1 MPDAAVMQ
9 AGSVPVR
16 TKKNSKVLQ
25 VLKQMS
31 YNRMAMLGAVILL
44 IEVVLVLLAPLIAPY
59 SYSTIDMSVA
69 MQGPSLAHPFG
80 TDDVGRD
87 ILSRI
92 LIGGRYSLGM
102 GILSILIS
110 MVLGISIGSIAGYF
124 GGTVDNLIMRFLD
137 IVQSMPGMLMTI
149 VLSTVLGPGYF
160 NTILALAINNIPS
173 NARLLRAQMLK
184 VRENEYIE
192 AARSINCNKLQ
203 IIVKHLIPNSFSPM
217 IVTSTMG
224 VAHMITAAAGL
235 SFIGLGVQ
243 PPTPEWGAMLS
254 ASRQFIRSS
263 PHMVIFPGLA
273 IAITVLS
280 LNLMGDGLRDAL
292 DPKLKR

>member
-1 MPDAAVMQ
+1 
-9 AGSVPVR
+9 
-16 TKKNSKVLQ
+16 
-25 VLKQMS
+25 
-31 YNRMAMLGAVILL
+31 MAMLGAIILL
-44 IEVVLVLLAPLIAPY
+44 IEVSLVLLAPVIAPY
-59 SYSTIDMSVA
+59 SYSKIDMTVA
-69 MQGPSLAHPFG
+69 YQGPSLAHLFG

-92 LIGGRYSLGM
+92 LYGGRYSLGM

-110 MVLGISIGSIAGYF
+110 MVIGMAIGSIAGYF
-124 GGTVDNLIMRFLD
+124 GGAVDNLIMRFLD
-137 IVQSMPGMLMTI
+137 IVQSMPGMLLTI

-160 NTILALAINNIPS
+160 NTILALAINNVPS

-192 AARSINCNKLQ
+192 AAKSINCNKVQ
-203 IIVKHLIPNSFSPM
+203 IIVKHLIPNSFSPL
-217 IVTSTMG
+217 IVTATMG
-224 VAHMITAAAGL
+224 VAHTITAAAGL

-254 ASRQFIRSS
+254 GSRQFMNQY

-273 IAITVLS
+273 IALTVLS

>member
-1 MPDAAVMQ
+1 MANAVT
-9 AGSVPVR
+9 ARSVQVR
-16 TKKNSKVLQ
+16 TKKNSKILEVLR
-25 VLKQMS
+25 QMS
-31 YNRMAMLGAVILL
+31 YNKMAMFGAVILL
-44 IEVVLVLLAPLIAPY
+44 IEVILVLLAPVIAPY
-59 SYSTIDMSVA
+59 SHTSVNMAAA

-87 ILSRI
+87 ILSR
-92 LIGGRYSLGM
+92 LLYGGRYSLGI
-102 GILSILIS
+102 GILGVFIS
-110 MVLGISIGSIAGYF
+110 MILGVAVGSVAGYF

-137 IVQSMPGMLMTI
+137 IVQSLPGMLLTI

-192 AARSINCNKLQ
+192 AAHSINCSKLQ
-203 IIVKHLIPNSFSPM
+203 IIVKHLIPNSFSPL

-224 VAHMITAAAGL
+224 VAYMITAAAGL

-243 PPTPEWGAMLS
+243 PPAPEWGAMLS
-254 ASRQFIRSS
+254 SSRQFIRTS

-273 IAITVLS
+273 IALTVFS

>member
-9 AGSVPVR
+9 AGAVPVR
-16 TKKNSKVLQ
+16 AKKNSKVLQ

-31 YNRMAMLGAVILL
+31 YNRMAMLGAIILL

-110 MVLGISIGSIAGYF
+110 MVLGISVGSIAGYF

-192 AARSINCNKLQ
+192 AATSINCGRMR
-203 IIVKHLIPNSFSPM
+203 IVMSHLLPNCLSPM
-217 IVTSTMG
+217 IVQATMG
-224 VAHMITAAAGL
+224 VAQTITLCAGL

-243 PPTPEWGAMLS
+243 PPTPEWGAML
-254 ASRQFIRSS
+254 AAARQFIRQA
-263 PHMVIFPGLA
+263 PHLVIFPGVT
-273 IAITVLS
+273 IAITVLA

-292 DPKLKR
+292 DPKLKN

>member
-1 MPDAAVMQ
+1 MADTAA
-9 AGSVPVR
+9 AGTVSVRV
-16 TKKNSKVLQ
+16 KKNSKILE

-31 YNRMAMLGAVILL
+31 YNKMAMFGAIILL
-44 IEVVLVLLAPLIAPY
+44 IEVTLVLLAPVIAPY
-59 SYSTIDMSVA
+59 SYTSVDMSVA

-87 ILSRI
+87 ILSR
-92 LIGGRYSLGM
+92 LLYGGRYSLGI
-102 GILSILIS
+102 GILGVSIS
-110 MVLGISIGSIAGYF
+110 MVFGIAVGSIAGYF
-124 GGTVDNLIMRFLD
+124 GGTTDNLIMRFLD
-137 IVQSMPGMLMTI
+137 IVQSLPGMLLTI

-192 AARSINCNKLQ
+192 AAHAINCSKFQ
-203 IIVKHLIPNSFSPM
+203 IIVKHLIPNSFSPL

-243 PPTPEWGAMLS
+243 PPAPEWGAMLS
-254 ASRQFIRSS
+254 SSRQFIRTS

-273 IAITVLS
+273 IALTVFS

>member
-1 MPDAAVMQ
+1 MPETTMAKTAS
-9 AGSVPVR
+9 AKP
-16 TKKNSKVLQ
+16 KKNSKVLQ

-44 IEVVLVLLAPLIAPY
+44 VEVTLVLLAPVIAPY
-59 SYSTIDMSVA
+59 SYSKIDMTVA
-69 MQGPSLAHPFG
+69 YQGPSLAHPFG

-92 LIGGRYSLGM
+92 LYGGRYSLGM

-110 MVLGISIGSIAGYF
+110 MVIGMAIGSIAGYF
-124 GGTVDNLIMRFLD
+124 GGAVDNLIMRFLD
-137 IVQSMPGMLMTI
+137 IVQSMPGMLLTI

-160 NTILALAINNIPS
+160 NTILALAINNVPS

-192 AARSINCNKLQ
+192 AAKSINCNKVQ
-203 IIVKHLIPNSFSPM
+203 IIVKHLIPNSFSPL
-217 IVTSTMG
+217 IVTATMG
-224 VAHMITAAAGL
+224 VAHTITAAAGL

-254 ASRQFIRSS
+254 GSRQFMNQY

-273 IAITVLS
+273 IAVTVLS

>member
-1 MPDAAVMQ
+1 MPNVVTVQ
-9 AGSVPVR
+9 PVTVKR
-16 TKKNSKVLQ
+16 KKSSKVLQ

-31 YNRMAMLGAVILL
+31 YNKMAMLGAVILFV
-44 IEVVLVLLAPLIAPY
+44 EVGLVLLAPVIAPY
-59 SYSTIDMSVA
+59 SYSKIDMTVA
-69 MQGPSLAHPFG
+69 MQGPSLAHLFG

-92 LIGGRYSLGM
+92 LYGGRYSLGM
-102 GILSILIS
+102 GILSIIIS
-110 MVLGISIGSIAGYF
+110 MVLGIAIGAISGYF

-137 IVQSMPGMLMTI
+137 IVQSLPGMLLTI
-149 VLSTVLGPGYF
+149 VLSAVLGPGYF

-192 AARSINCNKLQ
+192 AAKSINCSKLK
-203 IIVKHLIPNSFSPM
+203 IIVKHLIPNCFSPM

-273 IAITVLS
+273 IAITVLA

>member
-1 MPDAAVMQ
+1 MQ
-9 AGSVPVR
+9 EATMTKTTSAKP
-16 TKKNSKVLQ
+16 KKNSKVLQ

-31 YNRMAMLGAVILL
+31 YNRMAMLGAIILL
-44 IEVVLVLLAPLIAPY
+44 IEVSLVLLAPVIAPY
-59 SYSTIDMSVA
+59 SYSKIDMTVA
-69 MQGPSLAHPFG
+69 YQGPSLVHLFG

-92 LIGGRYSLGM
+92 LYGGRYSLGM

-110 MVLGISIGSIAGYF
+110 MVIGMAIGSIAGYF
-124 GGTVDNLIMRFLD
+124 GGAVDNLIMRFLD
-137 IVQSMPGMLMTI
+137 IVQSMPGMLLTI

-160 NTILALAINNIPS
+160 NTILALAINNVPS

-184 VRENEYIE
+184 IRENEYIE
-192 AARSINCNKLQ
+192 AAKSINCNKVQ
-203 IIVKHLIPNSFSPM
+203 IIVKHLIPNSFSPL
-217 IVTSTMG
+217 IVTATMG
-224 VAHMITAAAGL
+224 VAHTITAAAGL

-254 ASRQFIRSS
+254 GSRQFMNQY

-273 IAITVLS
+273 IALTVLS